1 MLSGILHLTA
11 HSFFIFAKSFVFLIF
26 PKHITW
32 TMIWLRK
39 IFVAFALPLLCSL
52 VTIRKYTGTFLC
64 LYVQTNLP
72 TAQSCARV
80 HTYTHT
86 HTHTLSN
93 NHLLTKSE
101 QYMCQFCKQH
111 LAVLSFVVQLH
122 TFQEVLI
129 ASYILILLDLSEDGQ
144 EIFNL
149 QLLLI
154 YNSKLR
160 LPHISPKIFGQK
172 RQNFTL
178 AVVCFYYEHYI
189 WSDFFGK
196 CSYW

>member
-1 MLSGILHLTA
+1 M
-11 HSFFIFAKSFVFLIF
+11 FLIF
-26 PKHITW
+26 PRHITQ
-32 TMIWLRK
+32 TLVCLRK
-39 IFVAFALPLLCSL
+39 IFVAFVLPLMCSL
-52 VTIRKYTGTFLC
+52 VTIRIYTGTFLC
-64 LYVQTNLP
+64 LYLQTNLP
-72 TAQSCARV
+72 TAQTCT
-80 HTYTHT
+80 HTQT

-101 QYMCQFCKQH
+101 QYMCQFSKQH

-154 YNSKLR
+154 YNSKLK
-160 LPHISPKIFGQK
+160 LPHISTKILGQK

-178 AVVCFYYEHYI
+178 VVVCFYYEHYI